1 MVPPA
6 APAERTPLPRPAAAL
21 LRALLPHA
29 ERDEVLGDLAEE
41 YGARASEAG
50 RWRAGAWV
58 WRQVLSSVPSLLRR
72 SWWRGWSGFEP
83 QANRT
88 RPGGPMLE
96 SWIMDVRYATR
107 RLRSRPTYTLLAVLT
122 LALGVGG
129 TAAIYSIVRGLLVD
143 PLPYRNEQEVAVFW
157 SPFDWTEQEFL
168 YLRPDFAGFSQV
180 AAYRTEDLTLQLGD
194 APARL
199 VPAIASSFELF
210 GVLGTQPML
219 GRGFRD
225 GDDRVGA
232 EPVVVISHGLWQELG
247 GEASVVGRRLRLDG
261 AERTVVGVMPRGFWF
276 PDPTIRAWVPTPLRE
291 ESQSGNYAFIGR
303 VAPGQRIESTGAAL
317 SRLVARLDERYDYPA
332 QWDKTKNATLTPVR
346 EFLVGSLRPALL
358 ATLVAMGL
366 ILLIACANVATL
378 MLGQVDSRASE
389 LAVRSALG
397 ADRRRLTQ
405 QLVAEALALG
415 LAAGAVGALLA
426 AGAFRFLVGALPLGA
441 WAESATLRWSVF
453 LTAMAI
459 AVAAA
464 LLIALAPVV
473 SLWRGD
479 LRGALTRARTSGI
492 GGRGGGLE
500 SGLVVAEVALAV
512 LMAAGAAL
520 LIRSVSKLYDID
532 PGVNTS
538 EVAVLHIATGGGA
551 TAAQRR
557 VILKELTREIGALPG
572 VRSVAA
578 AQRLPLSGGGDNW
591 GIDIEGKPELATTT
605 TAFRV
610 VSPGYLETIGM
621 KLRSGRTLA
630 ESDGPSSERV
640 VVINQA
646 LADKYFA
653 GEDPIGRQI
662 GAGFEGWERIVGVVG
677 TAAETRLTDEP
688 TPARYML
695 YEQIPYVPDEHSLVI
710 RAQQGRDPAALLD
723 AARRTVE
730 RVAPSVAVQEAT
742 TMSSIFARAVGPAR
756 QVMALLTLLTALA
769 LVLGAVGVYGVI
781 THFVNR
787 RKRDWGIRIALGQAP
802 SHVVGQVVGRGARL
816 VVAGIVVGLVAAVAL
831 ARLLASLLYGV
842 GTTDAASLAVATAM
856 LLVVGLIAAWV
867 PGYRASRTDPAL
879 VLREQ

>member
-1 MVPPA
+1 MPPA
-6 APAERTPLPRPAAAL
+6 RVPERLPPLPWLPAAL

-29 ERDEVLGDLAEE
+29 ERDEVLDDLAGE
-41 YGARASEAG
+41 YGDRAG
-50 RWRAGAWV
+50 RDGRWPASAWV
-58 WRQVLSSVPSLLRR
+58 WRQVLQSVPSLLRR

-143 PLPYRNEQEVAVFW
+143 PLPYRAEEQIAVFW

-168 YLRPDFAGFSQV
+168 YLRSDFAGFSQV
-180 AAYRTEDLTLQLGD
+180 AAYRTGDLTLQLGD

-210 GVLGTQPML
+210 DVLGTAPLL

-225 GDDRVGA
+225 GDDRTGA
-232 EPVVVISHGLWQELG
+232 EPVVVLSHGLWQELG
-247 GEASVVGRRLRLDG
+247 GDASIVGQRLRLDG

-276 PDPTIRAWVPTPLRE
+276 PDPTVRAWVPTPLLE
-291 ESQSGNYAFIGR
+291 TNQSGNYAFVGR
-303 VAPGQRIESTGAAL
+303 VAPGQRIEAMGPAM

-332 QWDKTKNATLTPVR
+332 QWDKTKNTTLTPVR

-358 ATLVAMGL
+358 ATLAAMGL

-405 QLVAEALALG
+405 QLIAEALAVG

-426 AGAFRFLVGALPLGA
+426 AVAFRFLVAALPLGA
-441 WAESATLRWSVF
+441 WAETATLRWSVF
-453 LTAMAI
+453 FTAMAI

-464 LLIALAPVV
+464 LVIALAPVV

-492 GGRGGGLE
+492 GGRGGSME
-500 SGLVVAEVALAV
+500 SSLVVAEVALAV
-512 LMAAGAAL
+512 LMAAGAGL
-520 LIRSVSKLYDID
+520 LIRSVAKLYDID
-532 PGVNTS
+532 PGVNTT
-538 EVAVLHIATGGGA
+538 EVAVLDISTGGGL
-551 TAAQRR
+551 TAPQRR
-557 VILKELTREIGALPG
+557 VLLKDLSREVGALPG

-578 AQRLPLSGGGDNW
+578 AQRLPLRGGGDNW
-591 GIDIEGKPELATTT
+591 GIDVEGKPELETTT

-610 VSPGYLETIGM
+610 VTPGYLEAMGM
-621 KLRSGRTLA
+621 KLRSGRTPA
-630 ESDGPSSERV
+630 ESDGPNAERV

-646 LADKYFA
+646 LADKYFP
-653 GEDPIGRQI
+653 GEDPIGRQL
-662 GAGFEGWERIVGVVG
+662 GTGFEGWERIVGVVG
-677 TAAETRLTDEP
+677 TAAEGKLTDDP

-695 YEQIPYVPDEHSLVI
+695 YEQVPYVPEDNSLVI
-710 RAQQGRDPAALLD
+710 RVQPGRDPAAVLD
-723 AARRTVE
+723 AARRTVQ

-742 TMSSIFARAVGPAR
+742 TMGRVFAKAVGPAR
-756 QVMALLTLLTALA
+756 QVMALLAILTTLA

-787 RKRDWGIRIALGQAP
+787 RKRDWSIRIALGQAP
-802 SHVVGQVVGRGARL
+802 GHVIGQVVGRGARL
-816 VVAGIVVGLVAAVAL
+816 IVAGIVVGLVAAVAL
-831 ARLLASLLYGV
+831 ARLIASLLYGV
-842 GTTDAASLAVATAM
+842 GTADPLSLAGATSA
-856 LLVVGLIAAWV
+856 LLAVGLLAAWI